1 MVEKARIVKS
11 LGESKLALPVLVNA
25 GLSANDRAKY
35 LFTLLQS
42 ARVHADDPAGPYS
55 ALAPERLEVG
65 IEDASLDDVIGAASR
80 SPGGYRVP
88 GAGRIIEQAYH
99 DVARMLEPIA
109 SADAEA
115 GGATGAAAFAARLER
130 LSAARPV
137 AEDDVLSRAAIDSII
152 SSKREQ
158 GDSLHLLVM
167 DMHKA
172 LNGLQQRVSSEIID
186 GARAYDIA
194 DDDRALIRAFM
205 RGVEATSRLRFDHPG
220 LGTTATRTGARLVI
234 QNDIGTTDAHVL
246 VVHVEGMTVTVT
258 YTDVHLQ
265 RLLFFQGLFKH
276 YDVRWEDTRSRCDA
290 AIGEDLY
297 HLCMGR
303 FDAEDR
309 DGLEAFLAFMGSR
322 IVFLIDWNRA
332 RKRLRL
338 FLQKKD
344 ALDLLN
350 WAAAQNYGHMAFLRC
365 GAEQLV
371 YDAIEFAAHGQLRFG
386 QGLEELLP
394 RRKAG
399 EFFRFV
405 LRTCAEG
412 LLSGRPDSLIV
423 DEIRTELLNH
433 VRTFRQG
440 LLDIAAE
447 HAGMIVEIACGVRD
461 ALLRMGRTDTG
472 ALLERNAE
480 RAKQWES
487 QADELLNR
495 VRASGGQGDEGAFF
509 SQLLGTADDIADD
522 LEEAAFHFTLM
533 PEIGLQGELRR
544 NTGQLAELLVQG
556 GQEYIKVIETARLVR
571 RGGQR
576 EDMQDFLEAI
586 HRIVAIEHQT
596 DESHRSI
603 KRALL
608 TAGGESSHDART
620 IFVISEAARCL
631 ESAADDLMHT
641 ALLLRDHVLRQV
653 QVS

>member
-11 LGESKLALPVLVNA
+11 LGEAKLALPELVNA
-25 GLSANDRAKY
+25 ALAANDRAKY

-42 ARVHADDPAGPYS
+42 AKSHADHPTAAFSPLSAERIQAGIDDA
-55 ALAPERLEVG
+55 ALDEV
-65 IEDASLDDVIGAASR
+65 VGAAAAED
-80 SPGGYRVP
+80 GGYRVP
-88 GAGRIIEQAYH
+88 AATRIVEDAYR
-99 DVARMLEPIA
+99 DVALMLEPIT
-109 SADAEA
+109 SAAVE
-115 GGATGAAAFAARLER
+115 GGAQAAVTETAAVLAARFEQ
-130 LSAARPV
+130 LSNARPRV
-137 AEDDVLSRAAIDSII
+137 ADDVLSRDAIDAVVSG
-152 SSKREQ
+152 RRGQ

-172 LNGLQQRVSSEIID
+172 LNGLQQRISSEVID

-194 DDDRALIRAFM
+194 DDDRPLIRAFM
-205 RGVEATSRLRFDHPG
+205 RGVDETSRLRFDHPG
-220 LGTTATRTGARLVI
+220 LGTTATRSGARLVI

-246 VVHVEGMTVTVT
+246 VVHVEGKTVSVT

-265 RLLFFQGLFKH
+265 RLLFFQGLFER
-276 YDVRWEDTRSRCDA
+276 YEVRWEDTRSRRDA
-290 AIGEDLY
+290 SIGEELY
-297 HLCMGR
+297 HLSLGR

-309 DGLEAFLAFMGSR
+309 EGLEAFLAFLGSR

-338 FLQKKD
+338 FLPKKE
-344 ALDLLN
+344 ALDLLH
-350 WAAAQNYGHMAFLRC
+350 WAAAHNHGHMAFLRC

-371 YDAIEFAAHGQLRFG
+371 YDAIEFAAHGQLKFG

-394 RRKAG
+394 RG
-399 EFFRFV
+399 EATDFFRFV

-412 LLSGRPDSLIV
+412 LLGGRTESLVV

-440 LLDIAAE
+440 LLDITAE
-447 HAGMIVEIACGVRD
+447 HAGTVVEIASGIRD
-461 ALLRMGRTDTG
+461 ALLRMGGTDTG
-472 ALLERNAE
+472 PMLLRNAE
-480 RAKQWES
+480 RAKHWES
-487 QADELLNR
+487 HADELLNR
-495 VRASGGQGDEGAFF
+495 VRASSGQGDESAFF
-509 SQLLGTADDIADD
+509 SELLGMADDIADD
-522 LEEAAFHFTLM
+522 LEEAAFHFTLL
-533 PEIGLQGELRR
+533 PALDLQGELRR
-544 NTGQLAELLVQG
+544 HTEQLSELLVQG

-596 DESHRSI
+596 DESQRAI

-608 TAGGESSHDART
+608 ADGHDART

-641 ALLLRDHVLRQV
+641 ALMLRDHVLRQV